1 MSLNIHNETG
11 KLVSVILGIGQDMG
25 GIPKIEECID
35 PKTRLN
41 ILNNTYPLEI
51 DCIREIEKFHDI
63 LIKYNV
69 KVLRPDNIANLNQIF
84 TRDIS
89 FVVGDKIFIP
99 DIIESRNREK
109 DGIKYFLDTLEREE
123 KIVIPQNIKIEGFEE
138 GSFPRKLYMV
148 VNKKK

>member
-11 KLVSVILGIGQDMG
+11 ELVSVILGIGQDMG
-25 GIPKIEECID
+25 EIPKIEECID

-99 DIIESRNREK
+99 VS
-109 DGIKYFLDTLEREE
+109 YTHLTLPT
-123 KIVIPQNIKIEGFEE
+123 KA
-138 GSFPRKLYMV
+138 
-148 VNKKK
+148 